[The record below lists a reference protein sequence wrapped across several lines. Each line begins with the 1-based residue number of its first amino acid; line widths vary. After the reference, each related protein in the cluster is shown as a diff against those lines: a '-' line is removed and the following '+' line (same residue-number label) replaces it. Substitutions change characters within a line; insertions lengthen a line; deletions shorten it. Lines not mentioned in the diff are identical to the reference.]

1 MRTSKLIAAAFVMW
15 ASVIY
20 VAGMTPAAQQPP
32 AAPLTGE
39 YKPPPAPEQPIP
51 YSHKV
56 HLAQGLK
63 CVMCH
68 ETVETDDHAT
78 LPPTATCM
86 GCHTNVKTDSPNIQK
101 LKGFDDKGEDVPW
114 RRVYRLPSFVYF
126 SHKQH
131 VTDAKVTCDTC
142 HGNVLQMDQM
152 QKVKDISMAAC
163 IDCHKSHSARVN
175 CDTCHEVQ

>member
-1 MRTSKLIAAAFVMW
+1 MRASRIIAGAAIVWAAVVFFAVETPSAQRGAAA
-15 ASVIY
+15 A
-20 VAGMTPAAQQPP
+20 PAA
-32 AAPLTGE
+32 E
-39 YKPPPAPEQPIP
+39 YKPPPPPEQPIP

-56 HLAQGLK
+56 HLAQGLQ

-86 GCHTNVKTDSPNIQK
+86 GCHANVKTDSPHIQK
-101 LKGFDDKGEDVPW
+101 LKEWDDKNEAVPW
-114 RRVYRLPSFVYF
+114 RRVYRLPTFVYF

-131 VTDAKVTCDTC
+131 VTDAKVTCDVC
-142 HGNVLQMDQM
+142 HGNVAQMDVM

-163 IDCHKSHSARVN
+163 IECHKAHSAQVN

>member
-1 MRTSKLIAAAFVMW
+1 MRTSKLIAVAFLVWAAV
-15 ASVIY
+15 VY
-20 VAGMTPAAQQPP
+20 VAGVAPSAQQAP
-32 AAPLTGE
+32 AAPTGE

-86 GCHTNVKTDSPNIQK
+86 GCHANVKTDSPHIQK
-101 LKGFDDKGEDVPW
+101 LKDADEKGE
-114 RRVYRLPSFVYF
+114 
-126 SHKQH
+126 
-131 VTDAKVTCDTC
+131 TIA
-142 HGNVLQMDQM
+142 
-152 QKVKDISMAAC
+152 
-163 IDCHKSHSARVN
+163 
-175 CDTCHEVQ
+175 